1 MPKDSDLETLK
12 TQILAV
18 YYTTIFSNVSSST
31 QRNINEFGTI
41 SDNEKVY
48 RFEKAYFKKVV
59 HHLSF
64 TSADTEAQ
72 GSQHRLILNIQV
84 RV

>member
-12 TQILAV
+12 IQILAV
-18 YYTTIFSNVSSST
+18 YNTTIFSNVSSST

-48 RFEKAYFKKVV
+48 
-59 HHLSF
+59 
-64 TSADTEAQ
+64 
-72 GSQHRLILNIQV
+72 
-84 RV
+84 

>member
-12 TQILAV
+12 IQILAV
-18 YYTTIFSNVSSST
+18 YNTTIFSNVSSST

-48 RFEKAYFKKVV
+48 RFEKAYFKIKSGA
-59 HHLSF
+59 SF
-64 TSADTEAQ
+64 IIYICFFNTNFALYQ
-72 GSQHRLILNIQV
+72 
-84 RV
+84 